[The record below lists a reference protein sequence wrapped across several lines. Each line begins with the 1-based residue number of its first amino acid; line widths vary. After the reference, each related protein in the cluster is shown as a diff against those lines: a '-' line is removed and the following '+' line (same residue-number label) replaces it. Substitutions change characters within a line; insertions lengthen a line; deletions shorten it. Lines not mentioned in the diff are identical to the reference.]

1 MPQDT
6 ANSPASS
13 AADLEALLGPSAKA
27 GPSRR
32 RWVVARGVGLGIV
45 ALVAAVLL
53 FRSMAPPPPAQFVTT
68 PARRGDLV
76 VSVLATGSLTPV
88 NQVDVGS
95 EVSGTVDSVL
105 ADDNDKVRKGQVLAT
120 LDTSRLRDQIALGEG
135 AVAAAQANLRQS
147 QATVTETGLRA
158 GRLNRLYQI
167 SKGGYP
173 ARADVDAADAALA
186 RARAAAAASSAGVA
200 QARANLNT
208 SRTNLSKA
216 TIRSPISGVVLTRK
230 IEPGQTVAA
239 ALQAPVLFTL
249 AEDMT
254 RMELLVDIDE
264 ADVGKVADGQ
274 AAVFT
279 VDAYPGR
286 SYPARVTRVGLGS
299 KTTEGVVTYTGV
311 LAVTNADLSLR
322 PGMTAAAE
330 MTTSRR
336 TGVLLVPDAALR
348 FTPPETRAKGA
359 ASVTSALVPRMPRMG
374 GRPTRRSTDS
384 AAQQVW
390 VLREG
395 VPVRVAVRVGASDG
409 RDTEVTGGDLKAGMA
424 VITET
429 AAAAK

>member
-6 ANSPASS
+6 ANSS
-13 AADLEALLGPSAKA
+13 ADLEALLGPSAKA

-32 RWVVARGVGLGIV
+32 RWMVAGGVILGLV
-45 ALVAAVLL
+45 ALVVAVLL
-53 FRSMAPPPPAQFVTT
+53 FRSMATPPPAGFVTT

-76 VSVLATGSLTPV
+76 VSVVATGSLEPV

-105 ADDNDKVRKGQVLAT
+105 ADDNDKVSKGQVLAT
-120 LDTSRLRDQIALGEG
+120 LDTSRLRDQIALGTAALE
-135 AVAAAQANLRQS
+135 AAQANLRQS

-158 GRLNRLYQI
+158 ARLHKLYQI

-173 ARADVDAADAALA
+173 AKADIDAADAALA
-186 RARAAAAASSAGVA
+186 RARAAAAASTAGVA

-208 SRTNLSKA
+208 GATNLTKA
-216 TIRSPISGVVLTRK
+216 TIRSPISGVVLARK

-239 ALQAPVLFTL
+239 TLQAPVLFTL

-254 RMELLVDIDE
+254 RMELHVDIDE

-274 AAVFT
+274 PAVFT

-286 SYPARVTRVGLGS
+286 TYPARVTRVGLGS

-322 PGMTAAAE
+322 PGMTASAE
-330 MTTSRR
+330 MTSSRR
-336 TGVLLVPDAALR
+336 AGVLLVPDAALR
-348 FTPPETRAKGA
+348 FTPPETSARGA

-374 GRPTRRSTDS
+374 GRATRRSTDS

-390 VLREG
+390 VLRDG

-429 AAAAK
+429 TAAAK

>member
-6 ANSPASS
+6 ANST
-13 AADLEALLGPSAKA
+13 ADLQALLGPSAKA
-27 GPSRR
+27 GPGRR
-32 RWVVARGVGLGIV
+32 RWLIAGGVGLGFV
-45 ALVAAVLL
+45 ALVAAALL
-53 FRSMAPPPPAQFVTT
+53 WRSMAAPPPAQFVTT

-105 ADDNDKVRKGQVLAT
+105 ADDNDAVTKGQVLAT
-120 LDTSRLRDQIALGEG
+120 LDTSRLRDQIALGE
-135 AVAAAQANLRQS
+135 AALEQAQANLRQS

-158 GRLNRLYQI
+158 GRLRKLYQI

-173 ARADVDAADAALA
+173 AKADIDAADAALA

-208 SRTNLSKA
+208 GRTNLSKA
-216 TIRSPISGVVLTRK
+216 TIRSPISGVVLARK

-239 ALQAPVLFTL
+239 TLQAPVLFTL

-311 LAVTNADLSLR
+311 LAVTNSDLSLR
-322 PGMTAAAE
+322 TGMTAAAE
-330 MTTSRR
+330 MTSSRR
-336 TGVLLVPDAALR
+336 NGVLLVPDAALR
-348 FTPPETRAKGA
+348 
-359 ASVTSALVPRMPRMG
+359 
-374 GRPTRRSTDS
+374 
-384 AAQQVW
+384 
-390 VLREG
+390 
-395 VPVRVAVRVGASDG
+395 
-409 RDTEVTGGDLKAGMA
+409 
-424 VITET
+424 
-429 AAAAK
+429 